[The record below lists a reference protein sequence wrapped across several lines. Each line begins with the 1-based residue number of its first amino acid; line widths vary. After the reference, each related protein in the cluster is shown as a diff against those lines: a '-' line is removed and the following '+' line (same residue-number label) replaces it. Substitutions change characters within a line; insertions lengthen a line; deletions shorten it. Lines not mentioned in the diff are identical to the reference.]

1 MTAEP
6 TVLTT
11 VAVDI
16 GRSTTRV
23 RVTGAPASD
32 SAASDS
38 AASGPAAATG
48 ARRGAGAGL
57 GDQGGADAVA
67 RLVRDAVGAG
77 PSTPWRLAVG
87 VPGALAR
94 PAAADALA
102 RQLGR
107 GWPRPPELV
116 LVASDIAA
124 WHAGAL
130 PDRDGVVLCVG
141 TGAVALGVCEHTVR
155 QADGRGLL
163 LGDEGSGAWIG
174 LAGLRAAV
182 RAADGRGPATSL
194 CTMATLS
201 SQESGPPTAAALA
214 ALAPAVLAAARHGDP
229 VATGILEAGADALA
243 RTTIAA
249 GTATGVAGE
258 TTDATVAVVGG
269 LAEELLPRLRLRH
282 PEIAWVEPDG
292 DAMSGLVW
300 LLENTGSALE
310 SGLIRIRPAQDRPS
324 LSANTGAITDV
335 DALSTEALRPG
346 SEQIDLLPTSDLVA
360 RLVDGQA
367 VAVPSVERAAGAIA
381 AAVDHVAAA
390 LRRGGR
396 MVYVGAGTPGR
407 LAVQDAAELTP
418 TFGVDPARVPTLL
431 AGGDCAAT
439 AAVENAEDDIE
450 AARAAV
456 ADAEID
462 GNDVVIGVSAS
473 WRTPFVAAALAA
485 ARERGAVTV
494 AMVCT
499 AAAPAAR
506 DATVVIEL
514 LTGPEVLAGSTRLAA
529 GTAQKVALNT
539 LSTAA
544 MVRTGG
550 TYGGWMV
557 GIRPTNAKL
566 RRRAVRI
573 VRDATGLAE
582 EVAAELLSASAG
594 DVRTALVSGLTG
606 LDPSAARER
615 LAATGSV
622 RAAVDS
628 VIGTGQPYEAE
639 QPHQAEHT
647 ELRTCDRDAPQPTEP
662 SPCAEPSPP
671 AEHTKR
677 ERARPGEVVSIGAAR
692 QARR

>member
-23 RVTGAPASD
+23 RVTGAPTAD
-32 SAASDS
+32 SAAADS
-38 AASGPAAATG
+38 AAADSAATG

-57 GDQGGADAVA
+57 GDRGGADAVA

-163 LGDEGSGAWIG
+163 LGDDGGGAWIG
-174 LAGLRAAV
+174 LAGLRAGA

-194 CTMATLS
+194 STMS
-201 SQESGPPTAAALA
+201 IPSGQESGPPTTAALA

-243 RTTIAA
+243 RTAIAA

-269 LAEELLPRLRLRH
+269 LADELLPRLRLRH

-292 DAMSGLVW
+292 DAMSGLAW
-300 LLENTGSALE
+300 LLEHTGSALE

-324 LSANTGAITDV
+324 PSADARGIADV
-335 DALSTEALRPG
+335 DSLPTEAMRPG
-346 SEQIDLLPTSDLVA
+346 SEQIDVLPTTDLVA

-367 VAVPSVERAAGAIA
+367 IAVPSVARAAGAIA

-439 AAVENAEDDIE
+439 AAVENAEDDIV

-456 ADAEID
+456 AEAEID

-473 WRTPFVAAALAA
+473 GRTPFVAAALAA

-499 AAAPAAR
+499 SAAPAAR

-582 EVAAELLSASAG
+582 EVAAQLLADSAG

-606 LDPSAARER
+606 LDPSAAGER

-628 VIGTGQPYEAE
+628 VIGTGQPYQAE
-639 QPHQAEHT
+639 QPYQAAE
-647 ELRTCDRDAPQPTEP
+647 PTQSAEPTQCSEP
-662 SPCAEPSPP
+662 SPRSQHSSRS
-671 AEHTKR
+671 EHSQR
-677 ERARPGEVVSIGAAR
+677 DRARPGEVVSIGAAR
-692 QARR
+692 RARR

>member
-23 RVTGAPASD
+23 RVTGASASD

-38 AASGPAAATG
+38 AASGSAASESGPATG

-77 PSTPWRLAVG
+77 PCTPWRLAVG
-87 VPGALAR
+87 VPGALAH

-130 PDRDGVVLCVG
+130 PDRDGVVLSVG

-163 LGDEGSGAWIG
+163 LGDEGGGAWIG
-174 LAGLRAAV
+174 LAGLRAAA

-194 CTMATLS
+194 STMATPS
-201 SQESGPPTAAALA
+201 SWESALPTAAALA

-243 RTTIAA
+243 RTAIAA

-300 LLENTGSALE
+300 LLEHTGSALE

-324 LSANTGAITDV
+324 LSANAITDV
-335 DALSTEALRPG
+335 DALPTEALRPG

-367 VAVPSVERAAGAIA
+367 VAVPSVARAAGAIA
-381 AAVDHVAAA
+381 TAVDYVAAA

-456 ADAEID
+456 AEAGID
-462 GNDVVIGVSAS
+462 GDDVVIGVSAS
-473 WRTPFVAAALAA
+473 GRTPFVAAALAA

-573 VRDATGLAE
+573 VRDATGLTE
-582 EVAAELLSASAG
+582 EVAAQLLTASAG

-606 LDPSAARER
+606 LDPSAAGER

-628 VIGTGQPYEAE
+628 VIGTGQAE
-639 QPHQAEHT
+639 QPYQAEHT
-647 ELRTCDRDAPQPTEP
+647 ELRTCDREAHQPTES
-662 SPCAEPSPP
+662 SPHTEPGPH
-671 AEHTKR
+671 AEHARR

-692 QARR
+692 RARR